1 MKYEDL
7 TLRLRIE
14 IQNGSKF
21 IKGQADSED
30 IYVKIRNMND
40 ERAYSFVHINKV
52 QMKFRN
58 LQLGL
63 QTPDEDSYLLI
74 CGFGDEK
81 SIRIRDIDEIYFN
94 HKGWETI
101 HG

>member
-14 IQNGSKF
+14 MQNGYKF

-30 IYVKIRNMND
+30 IYIKIRNMDD
-40 ERAYSFVHINKV
+40 ERAHSFVHINKV
-52 QMKFRN
+52 QMRFRV

-63 QTPDEDSYLLI
+63 QTPDEDSYLLVS
-74 CGFGDEK
+74 GFGDEK
-81 SIRIRDIDEIYFN
+81 SIRIHDIDEIYFN